1 MKIFISY
8 PMKSSTYI
16 GGCAEHAFDLEVLA
30 KNINPTAEVVNPW
43 MNIPNGTREDYWRES
58 NRLLLDCDAILLGLG
73 WETADGCD
81 FEYKTARALG
91 KKILFQYPVVVKK

>member
-73 WETADGCD
+73 WEQADGCD

-91 KKILFQYPVVVKK
+91 KKILFQYPVVVK